1 MTLPPAPLRNFSKT
15 LVAPPFPKFGEYRN
29 MSLKKNYENKGGE
42 KRRTMLTTN
51 KKERRKIWL
60 RPDWAQI
67 DLSIF
72 ANFSIIFQNEKNRN
86 VRKNSYKGVKLLE
99 CHQKNLLPF

>member
-1 MTLPPAPLRNFSKT
+1 MATSWFGPWRMEIQKMD
-15 LVAPPFPKFGEYRN
+15 FPDP
-29 MSLKKNYENKGGE
+29 NY
-42 KRRTMLTTN
+42 
-51 KKERRKIWL
+51 
-60 RPDWAQI
+60 QI

-72 ANFSIIFQNEKNRN
+72 ADFSFIFQNEKNGN